1 MNSPIA
7 AMRATAA
14 LLFTLFAALPLH
26 ANEAVETLHALF
38 AEEWER
44 GLRESPETATYLG
57 DARYNDRWGD
67 SSPDAIERRHTADR
81 AVLAKID
88 SIDRAA
94 LPIDEQLNYDL
105 FRYQYAQRIDGHAH
119 AQFLIPL
126 NQRGGVQTADEILDV
141 LRFDDAKSYDD
152 WLARMRALPR
162 LINQNIT
169 LMRMGIEE
177 QRLHPKIVMQR
188 IPAQIEKQIVDDVTQ
203 SPYYKPF
210 TQFPETIAPD
220 AQRRYAAEAQKLI
233 RREIVPAYRRFHRFF
248 VNDYLPACPDEVGAW
263 KQPRGDE
270 FYAWAARR
278 FTTTQLTP
286 DQIHDIGL
294 AEVERIRAEM
304 EAIREQ
310 VGFDGDLQAFFAHL
324 RSDPQFYYASGAEL
338 LEAYQAMS
346 KRVDPELPRLFGRIP
361 RLPYGVRPIPDNIAP
376 DTTTA
381 YYLPGA
387 ADGTRAGWYYVNLYK
402 PETRPKYEM
411 EALTLHEAM
420 PGHHFQIAL
429 AQELEGLPQFRRS
442 SLGMTAFV
450 EGWGLYAESL
460 GEELGLYRDPYSK
473 FGALTYEMWR
483 AVRLVVDTG
492 MHHKRWTRQQAID
505 FFMANAAK
513 SELDIVNEI
522 DRYIAWPGQ
531 ALAYKIGQLKIR
543 ELRTRAE
550 AALGDKFDVRAF
562 HDRVLGN
569 GAIPLD
575 VLERNIDAWI
585 TEQS

>member
-1 MNSPIA
+1 
-7 AMRATAA
+7 
-14 LLFTLFAALPLH
+14 
-26 ANEAVETLHALF
+26 
-38 AEEWER
+38 
-44 GLRESPETATYLG
+44 
-57 DARYNDRWGD
+57 
-67 SSPDAIERRHTADR
+67 
-81 AVLAKID
+81 
-88 SIDRAA
+88 
-94 LPIDEQLNYDL
+94 
-105 FRYQYAQRIDGHAH
+105 
-119 AQFLIPL
+119 
-126 NQRGGVQTADEILDV
+126 
-141 LRFDDAKSYDD
+141 
-152 WLARMRALPR
+152 
-162 LINQNIT
+162 
-169 LMRMGIEE
+169 MRMGIEE

-188 IPAQIEKQIVDDVTQ
+188 IPAQIEKQIVDDATQ
-203 SPYYKPF
+203 SPFYRPF
-210 TQFPETIAPD
+210 TQFPASIPED
-220 AQRRYAAEAQKLI
+220 AQRRYTAQAQKLI

-263 KQPRGDE
+263 KQPRGDT

-278 FTTTQLTP
+278 FTTTPLTP

-304 EAIREQ
+304 EAIREG

-324 RSDPQFYYASGAEL
+324 RSDPQFYYASGEEL
-338 LEAYQAMS
+338 LEAYQALS

-429 AQELEGLPQFRRS
+429 AQELDGLPQFRRS
-442 SLGMTAFV
+442 SRGMTAFV

-460 GEELGLYRDPYSK
+460 GEELGFYRDPYAK

-492 MHHKRWTRQQAID
+492 LHHKRWSRQQAID

-531 ALAYKIGQLKIR
+531 ALAYKIGELKIR

-550 AALGDKFDVRAF
+550 QKLGDRFDVRTF

-575 VLERNIDAWI
+575 VLERQIDTWI
-585 TEQS
+585 DETRS

>member
-1 MNSPIA
+1 MMPEFRPLASVLLMMLAWVAPVA
-7 AMRATAA
+7 ASDDSAQ
-14 LLFTLFAALPLH
+14 LQ
-26 ANEAVETLHALF
+26 ALF
-38 AEEWER
+38 DEQWER
-44 GLRESPETATYLG
+44 SLRESPESATYLG
-57 DARYNDRWGD
+57 DARYNDRWD
-67 SSPDAIERRHTADR
+67 DLSPDAIERRHVADR
-81 AVLAKID
+81 VVLERLDA
-88 SIDRAA
+88 IDRDA
-94 LPIDEQLNYDL
+94 LPADAQLNYDL
-105 FRYQYAQRIDGHAH
+105 FRRQLAQDIEGHVH

-126 NQRGGVQTADEILDV
+126 NQRGGVQTADEILEV
-141 LRFDDAKSYDD
+141 LRFDDAKAYDD
-152 WLARMRALPR
+152 WIARLKALPK
-162 LINQNIT
+162 LIDQNIT

-188 IPAQIEKQIVDDVTQ
+188 IPAQIEKQLVDDPTR
-203 SPYYKPF
+203 SPFYAPF
-210 TQFPETIAPD
+210 KQFPDTLPSK
-220 AQRRYAAEAQKLI
+220 QRKRYAREARDLI
-233 RREIVPAYRRFHRFF
+233 RGHIVPAYRELHRF
-248 VNDYLPACPDEVGAW
+248 VVADYLPACPDEVGAW
-263 KQPRGDE
+263 KQPNGE
-270 FYAWAARR
+270 AFYAYATRR
-278 FTTTQLTP
+278 YTTTTLTP
-286 DQIHDIGL
+286 EQIHSIGL
-294 AEVERIRAEM
+294 AEVERIRAQM
-304 EAIREQ
+304 EAIRVE
-310 VGFDGDLQAFFAHL
+310 VGFDGDLKAFFEHL
-324 RSDPQFYYASGAEL
+324 RSDPQFYYASGDEL
-338 LEAYQAMS
+338 LAAYQALS

-361 RLPYGVRPIPDNIAP
+361 RLPYGVRAIPDNIAP

-411 EALTLHEAM
+411 EALTLHESV

-429 AQELEGLPQFRRS
+429 AQELGELPQFRKNGW
-442 SLGMTAFV
+442 GMTAFV

-460 GEELGLYRDPYSK
+460 GDELGLYQDPYAK

-492 MHHKRWTRQQAID
+492 MHHQHWTRQQAID

-513 SELDIVNEI
+513 TELDIVNEV

-550 AALGDKFDVRAF
+550 DALGDAFDVRAF

-575 VLERNIDAWI
+575 VLERDIDAWI
-585 TEQS
+585 AAQQS